1 MDAMEPMLLQSYGGG
16 IPTILLSHLLGCV
29 SVFNV
34 RYPRSDLTTAKF
46 IALWQTDVTQAHITD
61 QSLEWFNPL
70 DKTQQ
75 ICITSKFYT

>member
-1 MDAMEPMLLQSYGGG
+1 MQRSCHCTVGMRSKLLGSLGAALTAAYCSYRHVDAMEPMLLQSYGGG

-46 IALWQTDVTQAHITD
+46 IAL
-61 QSLEWFNPL
+61 
-70 DKTQQ
+70 
-75 ICITSKFYT
+75 